1 MAQLEELE
9 EKRSELLEKFLS
21 LGDLR
26 RGTLTKRY
34 LACGKGGCHCT
45 QANSKGHGPKYS
57 LTYKVKAK
65 TKTEYIAFQDTGQVN
80 EQLSEHRRFVELC
93 QEFIEVSEEI
103 CRLRL
108 SSRQGEK
115 KKRESKK

>member
-1 MAQLEELE
+1 MTRFEELE
-9 EKRSELLEKFLS
+9 QKRSEVLEKFLA

-45 QANSKGHGPKYS
+45 QPNSKGHGPKYS

-65 TKTEYIAFQDTGQVN
+65 TKTEYIASEDTGQVN

-108 SSRQGEK
+108 SKREGEK
-115 KKRESKK
+115 KKRRNKE